1 MPRLPALLLA
11 LLILPL
17 LLFAVFGFLASFEP
31 LPNVLPWRIGY
42 AVAALLLA
50 FAEIRLLIRLVK
62 GPTGAG

>member
-31 LPNVLPWRIGY
+31 LPNPLPWRIGY
-42 AVAALLLA
+42 AVAALLLS
-50 FAEIRLLIRLVK
+50 FMEIRLLIRLVK